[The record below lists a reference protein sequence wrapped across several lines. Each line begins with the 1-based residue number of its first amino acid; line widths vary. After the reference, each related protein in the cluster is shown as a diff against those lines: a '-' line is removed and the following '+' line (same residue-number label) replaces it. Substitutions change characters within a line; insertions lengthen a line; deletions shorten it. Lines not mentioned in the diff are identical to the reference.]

1 MIGRLKTSAL
11 VGAILLGHALPEP
24 ANAQAFRIT
33 KCETRETT
41 GWNFYCRDPEPEEV
55 EDPAP
60 LPPAPTPEIAE
71 RPEPEEPREEPIS
84 ATEQMMAFRAHVDEL
99 KHRAVLDPTP
109 ENVLAYMEV
118 NKLVADRAGDFA
130 EQWQRVL
137 FETPHLNA
145 NVDSP
150 LAAAG
155 ISVFQDQMKAAREAT
170 FVKVAQTSGILFIFE
185 GDARC
190 GVCRVQGEILAQMEE
205 HFGVSILAVSKDG
218 GPNAFFPNAYGDNG
232 RLAELGLAEFP
243 APTLALIDPNTK
255 DVAVMGSGLITADQ
269 ILQRVHL
276 ITEIP
281 VGEQY

>member
-1 MIGRLKTSAL
+1 MHPAVL
-11 VGAILLGHALPEP
+11 VAIASSAILLGVPNYAAAE
-24 ANAQAFRIT
+24 AFRIT

-41 GWNFYCRDPEPEEV
+41 GWNFYCRDPEPEE
-55 EDPAP
+55 EPTAP
-60 LPPAPTPEIAE
+60 EPAPTPEITQA
-71 RPEPEEPREEPIS
+71 PEPEPVPEAPPT
-84 ATEQMMAFRAHVDEL
+84 ATEQMMAFRAQVDEI

-109 ENVLAYMEV
+109 ENVLAYMEI

-155 ISVFQDQMKAAREAT
+155 ISVFQDQMKAAREAA

-190 GVCRVQGEILAQMEE
+190 GICRVQGEVLAQMQEN
-205 HFGVSILAVSKDG
+205 FGVSILAVSKDG
-218 GPNAFFPNAYGDNG
+218 GGNAYFPNAFADNG
-232 RLAELGLAEFP
+232 RLDELGLSDFP
-243 APTLALIDPNTK
+243 APTLALIDPVTR
-255 DVAVMGSGLITADQ
+255 DVSVMGSGLITADQ
-269 ILQRVHL
+269 VLERVFL
-276 ITEIP
+276 ITEVP

>member
-1 MIGRLKTSAL
+1 MTKAIKTPAL
-11 VGAILLGHALPEP
+11 VLAIALGSLLPEP
-24 ANAQAFRIT
+24 SDAEPFRFS

-41 GWNFYCRDPEPEEV
+41 GWSFYCREPEPEDIE
-55 EDPAP
+55 EPAP
-60 LPPAPTPEIAE
+60 PPPPPPPEMVEA
-71 RPEPEEPREEPIS
+71 PEEPREDSIS
-84 ATEQMMAFRAHVDEL
+84 ATEQMMAYRAHVDEL
-99 KHRAVLDPTP
+99 KHRAILDPTP

-118 NKLVADRAGDFA
+118 NKQIADRAGDFA

-170 FVKVAQTSGILFIFE
+170 FVKVAQTSGILFIFD

-190 GVCRVQGEILAQMEE
+190 GICRVQGEILAQMEE

-218 GPNAFFPNAYGDNG
+218 GSNAFFPEAYADGG
-232 RLAELGLAEFP
+232 RLAEMGLEDFP
-243 APTLALIDPNTK
+243 APTLALINPNTN
-255 DVAVMGSGLITADQ
+255 DIAVMGSGLITADQ

-281 VGEQY
+281 PGEQY